1 MLAYRAPLAD
11 FAFLLRDVFDHDGVV
26 ATLPPYADAPLE
38 TVMAV
43 LTEAAAFSEG
53 VLLPLNRT
61 GDEQGCT
68 YRDGAVRTPD
78 GFREAYAALVAGG
91 WPGLGVAP
99 ERGGAG
105 LPAVVQ
111 AAFEEMACS
120 ANLAFATYPLL
131 SAGAAAAL
139 TAHGSA
145 EQVKRY
151 VPRLAS
157 GEWSGTMCLTEAQA
171 GTDLGLLRTRAEPD
185 RRRHVPD
192 HGHEGVH
199 HRRRARPDRS
209 DRAPRAGAAARRA
222 GRHGRDLALPR
233 PQAVAAATAAGRQT
247 ASPAARSSTRWA
259 SAARP
264 PACCTSRTPSASS
277 WARRTPAWPRCS
289 R

>member
-1 MLAYRAPLAD
+1 MQTYRAPLAD

-61 GDEQGCT
+61 GDEQGCA
-68 YRDGAVRTPD
+68 YRDGAVRTPA
-78 GFREAYAALVAGG
+78 GFRAAYAALVAGG

-105 LPAVVQ
+105 LPAVAQ

-145 EQVKRY
+145 EQVERY

-171 GTDLGLLRTRAEPD
+171 GTDLGLLRTRAEPGD
-185 RRRHVPD
+185 EGTYRITGTKVFTSCWPGCPTRRR
-192 HGHEGVH
+192 G
-199 HRRRARPDRS
+199 RPGS
-209 DRAPRAGAAARRA
+209 HSSSSPSCGPRT
-222 GRHGRDLALPR
+222 
-233 PQAVAAATAAGRQT
+233 VAARQT
-247 ASPAARSSTRWA
+247 ASPADRSSTRWA

-264 PACCTSRTPSASS
+264 RVCCTSRTPSASS
-277 WARRTPAWPRCS
+277 SARRTPAWRRCS